1 MLVLAKPKLVA
12 RLLASDYP
20 SENPRSQTRN
30 FLYKRTIVCNYE
42 MTFKTINII
51 LFILCFNPLF
61 GQTNVLIP
69 NKGIEGIAI
78 VIDSSKISDV
88 IKIYGT
94 EYTLSEKTL
103 ITNYRYEKIGLTFQI
118 DTYDKN
124 LIIRSISIES
134 PFKAKIENGIVLN
147 ESTMKD
153 VWNTYNDKGCFT
165 SKNYA
170 WNTQNGISF
179 YIKKDPNEKVY
190 DTEEKIFK
198 IEINNEDDFGV
209 SSRTQFEFN
218 DEPLQEK
225 LNNLIAILKSENFN
239 FQRLDSFWNKE
250 KTTEKEPYGIEKR
263 TSFNRKIEN
272 NLIQESSELWLL
284 GSSSYNLNM
293 IKSKNKLVYLKLVD
307 NNEQKILFERIE
319 NPELE
324 KTDFSLY
331 TYGTFCGIAGAPPNK
346 CKKMLDLINKKDFNE
361 LAKWL
366 QSLNPE
372 VATYGYVGLKYLVQ
386 YEIDIPDNWFTRM
399 SELKKSEIQLNTCDG
414 CIYGLTERI
423 SDVLK
428 EKNLKQIY
436 RLFKESGWL
445 K

>member
-1 MLVLAKPKLVA
+1 
-12 RLLASDYP
+12 
-20 SENPRSQTRN
+20 
-30 FLYKRTIVCNYE
+30 
-42 MTFKTINII
+42 MTFRTINII

-78 VIDSSKISDV
+78 VIDSTKISDV
-88 IKIYGT
+88 IGIYGT

-118 DTYDKN
+118 DPYDKN
-124 LIIRSISIES
+124 QIIRSISIES
-134 PFKAKIENGIVLN
+134 PFKAKTENGIVLN

-165 SKNYA
+165 SKTYA

-179 YIKKDPNEKVY
+179 YIKKDPNEKGY
-190 DTEEKIFK
+190 DTDEKIFK
-198 IEINNEDDFGV
+198 IEINNKGDFGI
-209 SSRTQFEFN
+209 SSRTNFEFN
-218 DEPLQEK
+218 DKPVQEK

-239 FQRLDSFWNKE
+239 FQKLDSFWSKE
-250 KTTEKEPYGIEKR
+250 KITEKEPYGIEKR

-272 NLIQESSELWLL
+272 NLIQESSELWLV
-284 GSSSYNLNM
+284 GSSYNLNI
-293 IKSKNKLVYLKLVD
+293 IKSKNELVYLKLTD

-319 NPELE
+319 NPKLE
-324 KTDFSLY
+324 KTDFSVY
-331 TYGTFCGIAGAPPNK
+331 TYGTFCGITGTPPDK
-346 CKKMLDLINKKDFNE
+346 CQQMLDLVNKKDFNE

-386 YEIDIPDNWFTRM
+386 YEIDIPESWFTRM
-399 SELKKSEIQLNTCDG
+399 RELNKSEIQLNTCDG
-414 CIYGLTERI
+414 CIYGVTEKI

-436 RLFKESGWL
+436 RSFKESGWL